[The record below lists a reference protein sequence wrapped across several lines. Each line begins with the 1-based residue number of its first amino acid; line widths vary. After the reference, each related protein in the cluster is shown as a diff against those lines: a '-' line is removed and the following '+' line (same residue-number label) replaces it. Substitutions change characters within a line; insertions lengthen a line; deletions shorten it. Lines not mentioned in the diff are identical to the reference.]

1 LSNFHKF
8 KKDAQ
13 YFPNAVALV
22 GTANTSFT
30 LDCNASSSDN
40 ITWIQSS
47 NKTGTYIVQ
56 YNSRVSLIN
65 NGLQLHFASLVIT
78 DEEYYACGVINSS
91 KLFIKST
98 FNLFI
103 RGNSFDI
110 FSH

>member
-1 LSNFHKF
+1 LSNFYKF

-30 LDCNASSSDN
+30 LYCNASSSDN

-65 NGLQLHFASLVIT
+65 NGLHFASLVII
-78 DEEYYACGVINSS
+78 DEEYYACGVINST
-91 KLFIKST
+91 KLVIKNT

-103 RGNSFDI
+103 RGNPFDI